1 MISDSLRSSVSLDVS
16 LQLVELT
23 KELEKL
29 GLYCDLDRK
38 LACIMVWPQAIQK
51 GQLPPVIVFTT
62 YDDAGAPFIDYDSLV
77 KDDDESIAIWKRGSI
92 LYKAYHIKALVEMSS
107 DNPKVNTTIK
117 KGEA

>member
-1 MISDSLRSSVSLDVS
+1 MISDSLKSCISLDVS
-16 LQLVELT
+16 FQLTELA
-23 KELEKL
+23 KELEKQ

-92 LYKAYHIKALVEMSS
+92 LYKAYKLWEVQELASR
-107 DNPKVNTTIK
+107 
-117 KGEA
+117 

>member
-1 MISDSLRSSVSLDVS
+1 MISNSLKSCISWDVS
-16 LQLVELT
+16 YQLTELA
-23 KELEKL
+23 KELEKQ

-38 LACIMVWPQAIQK
+38 LACIMVWTQAIQK